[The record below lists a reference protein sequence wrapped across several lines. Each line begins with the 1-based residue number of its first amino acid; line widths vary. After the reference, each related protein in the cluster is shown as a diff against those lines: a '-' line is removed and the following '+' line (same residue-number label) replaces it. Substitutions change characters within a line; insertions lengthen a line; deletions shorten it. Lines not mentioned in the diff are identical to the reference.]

1 MKWAPTFAIAMW
13 ARLCWKSLSNK
24 QTTQS
29 FATCEHHRSALLCC
43 VVLLCTFLSTFS
55 HLFAAFSQEHLPPHK
70 CGMEKASNYGSFSR
84 FHRTSTHLKI
94 AWTIWTCLTS
104 STLHRRISYICLTLK
119 AELKTPPGSPTPSV
133 GFQFIRFFFFC
144 YRRYVRKLTTPN
156 KQRPQQ
162 VEAKRLCSSLCK
174 LNFLF
179 KQT

>member
-1 MKWAPTFAIAMW
+1 M
-13 ARLCWKSLSNK
+13 SQHDNK
-24 QTTQS
+24 QKL
-29 FATCEHHRSALLCC
+29 FGN
-43 VVLLCTFLSTFS
+43 FS
-55 HLFAAFSQEHLPPHK
+55 WFPAFSQEHLPPHK
-70 CGMEKASNYGSFSR
+70 CGMEKASNYGRFSR

-162 VEAKRLCSSLCK
+162 VEAKHILCLCWLWWLSKLRSLFCTWGSTSWSSH
-174 LNFLF
+174 NGGVRP
-179 KQT
+179 

>member
-1 MKWAPTFAIAMW
+1 M
-13 ARLCWKSLSNK
+13 SQHDNK
-24 QTTQS
+24 QKL
-29 FATCEHHRSALLCC
+29 FGN
-43 VVLLCTFLSTFS
+43 FS
-55 HLFAAFSQEHLPPHK
+55 WFPAFSQEHLPPHK

-179 KQT
+179 KQTYNSKRHANRSKVGHVFNISFCLCLS